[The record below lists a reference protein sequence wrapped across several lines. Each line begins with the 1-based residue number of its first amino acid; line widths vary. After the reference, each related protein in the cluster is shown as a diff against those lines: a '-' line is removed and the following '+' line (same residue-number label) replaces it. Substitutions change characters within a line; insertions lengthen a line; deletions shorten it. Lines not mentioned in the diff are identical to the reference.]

1 MGRAGTA
8 LKRVLDSYG
17 ISQNQL
23 ATRMGIDRSNVSR
36 WVSGSRDP
44 SAEAVAEIR
53 IALAAMK
60 AEAGEA
66 FVQMYLYEP
75 APVPDA
81 QAITGDSMP
90 YYLPDEVTAVKSPH
104 SPPSSTIHPTMQG
117 LSSFRL

>member
-66 FVQMYLYEP
+66 FVQIYLYEP
-75 APVPDA
+75 APIPDPEA
-81 QAITGDSMP
+81 VTGIDIGGVQ
-90 YYLPDEVTAVKSPH
+90 YLGSPVNGH
-104 SPPSSTIHPTMQG
+104 SLPGSSINPTVQG
-117 LSSFRL
+117 LSAFRL

>member
-8 LKRVLDSYG
+8 LKRVLDTYG

-66 FVQMYLYEP
+66 FVQIYLYEP
-75 APVPDA
+75 APTPEPEAVA
-81 QAITGDSMP
+81 GVQ
-90 YYLPDEVTAVKSPH
+90 YLGSEVSSINGH
-104 SPPSSTIHPTMQG
+104 GLPSSSIYPTVQG
-117 LSSFRL
+117 LSAWRF

>member
-8 LKRVLDSYG
+8 LKRVLDTYG

-66 FVQMYLYEP
+66 FVQIYLYEP
-75 APVPDA
+75 APTPEPETVV
-81 QAITGDSMP
+81 QYLDS
-90 YYLPDEVTAVKSPH
+90 EVSSINGNAYDR
-104 SPPSSTIHPTMQG
+104 PSSSIYPTVQG
-117 LSSFRL
+117 LSALRF

>member
-8 LKRVLDSYG
+8 LKRVLDTYG

-60 AEAGEA
+60 PEAGEA
-66 FVQMYLYEP
+66 FVQIYLYEP
-75 APVPDA
+75 APTPEPDTVA
-81 QAITGDSMP
+81 GVQ
-90 YYLPDEVTAVKSPH
+90 YLGSEVSSIKGH
-104 SPPSSTIHPTMQG
+104 GMPSSSIYPTVQG
-117 LSSFRL
+117 LSALRF

>member
-60 AEAGEA
+60 PEAGEA
-66 FVQMYLYEP
+66 FVQIYLYEP
-75 APVPDA
+75 APTPEPEAVA
-81 QAITGDSMP
+81 GGVQ
-90 YYLPDEVTAVKSPH
+90 YLGSEVS
-104 SPPSSTIHPTMQG
+104 SSNGYGMPSSSIYPTVQG
-117 LSSFRL
+117 LSAFRL

>member
-60 AEAGEA
+60 PEAGEA
-66 FVQMYLYEP
+66 FVQIYLYEP
-75 APVPDA
+75 APTPEPEAVV
-81 QAITGDSMP
+81 Q
-90 YYLPDEVTAVKSPH
+90 YLGSEVS
-104 SPPSSTIHPTMQG
+104 SSNGYGMPSSSIYPTVQG
-117 LSSFRL
+117 LSAFRL

>member
-66 FVQMYLYEP
+66 FVQIYLYEP
-75 APVPDA
+75 APMPEPEAV
-81 QAITGDSMP
+81 TGVQ
-90 YYLPDEVTAVKSPH
+90 YLGSEVSSISGH
-104 SPPSSTIHPTMQG
+104 GLPSSSIYPAVQG
-117 LSSFRL
+117 LSAFRL

>member
-60 AEAGEA
+60 PEAGEA
-66 FVQMYLYEP
+66 FVQIYLYEA
-75 APVPDA
+75 APTPETEA
-81 QAITGDSMP
+81 LTGGGVQ
-90 YYLPDEVTAVKSPH
+90 YLGSEVNSINGH
-104 SPPSSTIHPTMQG
+104 SLPSSSIYPTVQG
-117 LSSFRL
+117 LTAFRL